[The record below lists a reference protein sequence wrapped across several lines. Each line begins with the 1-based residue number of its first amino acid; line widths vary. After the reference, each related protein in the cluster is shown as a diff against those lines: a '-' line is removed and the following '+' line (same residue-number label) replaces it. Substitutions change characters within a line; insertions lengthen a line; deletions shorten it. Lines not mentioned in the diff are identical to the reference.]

1 MMFQRKA
8 VSHPAEITVSNHSI
22 DSQFLQKKPLEN
34 PIIET
39 SKTNL
44 ATVLLIDDQP
54 LIGEAVR
61 RILETE
67 TDIAF
72 NYISDPTQAIQRA
85 IALSPT
91 VILLDMV
98 MPEVDGLMLLRWF
111 RSHAATRDV
120 PIMML
125 SSKEEAKLKA
135 RAFTEGANDYLI
147 KLPDKVELIARIRYH
162 SGAYNNFKALNQAA
176 ATAQLQLQLIQTEK
190 MSSLRRMVAGVAHE
204 VNNPVNF
211 IHGNL
216 NHLHNHVESILNL
229 IKLYQQEYPQ
239 PTPVIQEEAE
249 NISFDFIIEDLSKI
263 LSSMKLG
270 TQRIRDIVKS
280 LRNFSRL
287 DEADKKLVSIDDG
300 IESTLLILSPRLKSG
315 IKMIK
320 EYGDLPLIECYPA
333 KLNQV
338 FMNIINNSIDALL
351 DNQEQ
356 AEKKIIIKTI
366 KTDNQKVNIIIQDN
380 GCGINA
386 EIKDKIFDPFFTT
399 KPINQ
404 GTGLG
409 LAISY
414 QIIEKHQG
422 KIEVKSEP
430 GYGTEFIIEI
440 PITLNNVR

>member
-1 MMFQRKA
+1 MFQRKA
-8 VSHPAEITVSNHSI
+8 VSHPPEITVSNHSI

-34 PIIET
+34 PSIET

-54 LIGEAVR
+54 FIGEAVR
-61 RILETE
+61 RILGTE

-91 VILLDMV
+91 VILLDML

-111 RSHAATRDV
+111 RSHAATRDI

-125 SSKEEAKLKA
+125 SNKEEAKLKA
-135 RAFTEGANDYLI
+135 RAFTDGANDYLI

-176 ATAQLQLQLIQTEK
+176 AKAQLQLQVIQTEK

-338 FMNIINNSIDALL
+338 FMNIISNAIDVLL
-351 DNQEQ
+351 DNPEKT
-356 AEKKIIIKTI
+356 EKKIIIKTI
-366 KTDNQKVNIIIQDN
+366 KTDDQKVNIIIQDN

-399 KPINQ
+399 KSINQ

>member
-8 VSHPAEITVSNHSI
+8 VSHPAEVTVSNHSI
-22 DSQFLQKKPLEN
+22 DSQSLQKKPLEN

-39 SKTNL
+39 SHTNL
-44 ATVLLIDDQP
+44 ATVVLIDDQP
-54 LIGEAVR
+54 FIGEAVR
-61 RILETE
+61 RILGTE

-85 IALSPT
+85 IALAPT

-111 RSHAATRDV
+111 RSHAATRDI
-120 PIMML
+120 PIIML

-135 RAFTEGANDYLI
+135 KAFTEGANDYLI

-162 SGAYNNFKALNQAA
+162 SRAYNNFKALNQAA
-176 ATAQLQLQLIQTEK
+176 AIAQLQVQLIQTEK

-315 IKMIK
+315 IKIIK

-338 FMNIINNSIDALL
+338 FMNIISNAIDVLL
-351 DNQEQ
+351 DNPEQ
-356 AEKKIIIKTI
+356 TEKIIIIKTI
-366 KTDNQKVNIIIQDN
+366 KTDDQKVNIRIQDN
-380 GCGINA
+380 GCGMNA
-386 EIKDKIFDPFFTT
+386 EIKGKVFEPFFTT
-399 KPINQ
+399 KPVNQ